1 MFVLLLSGITNAQT
15 FDFSC
20 VIEKTRFEIIEELAV
35 ADKVT
40 VVATEDDIL
49 TSQVSSTNFTFT
61 EFPGEQLS
69 TMSDNQF
76 NITKA
81 GIEATV
87 AKYLANIA
95 RIAERLEELNAIADE
110 STYTHVE
117 GSYFNANNYIFRV
130 IRTSSDGS
138 LIDYLVNNLGQ
149 NSGGISDAKLESE
162 DTSGPAGWDQFLID
176 AKQAVVDSEKDGLNE
191 ILADLTAARNDELL
205 GIHDSVSVAWDSN
218 IGHVVSVGNQR
229 IHSNDFG
236 HRHFGKMSQEQFD
249 LGLSFAVRTAV
260 RSYLSIPFAELNTSK
275 YAVQITVGNG
285 ETKFEILTNLV
296 SDIDNTTIVNKLI
309 ENMTETAL
317 SDMLNNLKG
326 IINQFIADDNAANN
340 SFVANFTLITDFENA
355 MDTAVASATTA
366 SIEVSWEVATFLPT
380 HGSHPNKDYVK
391 VIFTDVNG
399 YVTPLSSPFLNG
411 SKEPSEV
418 TQEDLD
424 LWIDGTLYSGT
435 YYGGWTSYIDE
446 LQKDIN
452 GYSGT
457 REERVAYT
465 LSLITGNTTVNHEPD
480 TAYTAGEDPNGDV
493 FIISYEGASST
504 SFTIPARPSANGF
517 QYGFIEDSTPAELIK
532 FYEHVKILVAQAQ
545 LAYNAAQ

>member
-15 FDFSC
+15 FDFFC
-20 VIEKTRFEIIEELAV
+20 APEKTRFEIIEELSV

-138 LIDYLVNNLGQ
+138 LIDYFVNSIGQ
-149 NSGGISDAKLESE
+149 NRGISDAELESE
-162 DTSGPAGWDQFLID
+162 DATGADGWDQFLID

-191 ILADLTAARNDELL
+191 ILADLTASRNDELL

-218 IGHVVSVGNQR
+218 IGHIVSVGNQR

-236 HRHFGKMSQEQFD
+236 HRNFGKMSQEQFD

-260 RSYLSIPFAELNTSK
+260 RSYLSIPFAEIAQGSNY
-275 YAVQITVGNG
+275 YAQIVTGTGYTYFQYHHIDSGLIDAQVQSSNLEDLDQSVIDNIKTNITNIINDLIDKDNNIFDSTIPENEEFDLG
-285 ETKFEILTNLV
+285 TKFEDAITAINGTSSTV
-296 SDIDNTTIVNKLI
+296 S
-309 ENMTETAL
+309 
-317 SDMLNNLKG
+317 
-326 IINQFIADDNAANN
+326 
-340 SFVANFTLITDFENA
+340 
-355 MDTAVASATTA
+355 A
-366 SIEVSWEVATFLPT
+366 SISVGIFPEGHAKEGEDFT
-380 HGSHPNKDYVK
+380 K
-391 VIFTDVNG
+391 VIFADPNNYT
-399 YVTPLSSPFLNG
+399 TPLTTGFLNG
-411 SKEPSEV
+411 QKLLSDASVTETEFNNWVATWPGYVSAMESE
-418 TQEDLD
+418 
-424 LWIDGTLYSGT
+424 
-435 YYGGWTSYIDE
+435 
-446 LQKDIN
+446 IN

-457 REERVAYT
+457 REQRISYIE
-465 LSLITGNTTVNHEPD
+465 SLATGNTTVVHGED
-480 TAYTAGEDPNGDV
+480 VGYTAGEQNNGDV
-493 FIISYEGASST
+493 FTISYEGASST
-504 SFTIPARPSANGF
+504 SFNIVVRPVYAGSLP
-517 QYGFIEDSTPAELIK
+517 YGYIEDLTPEQLIY
-532 FYEHVKILVAQAQ
+532 FYDNLLKPYIAQAQ
-545 LAYNAAQ
+545 LAYDNQ